1 MAKQDRQMYESK
13 VEVAAPIVAPTRT
26 RATARTREAMRI
38 NLLAEI
44 TGGFS
49 SRCCFHIAKGR
60 EVRLTGDG
68 TRVSKFGQIDLC
80 DGVAMDIE
88 LPVSKLEE

>member
-1 MAKQDRQMYESK
+1 MAKQTYESK
-13 VEVAAPIVAPTRT
+13 VEVVAPTRT
-26 RATARTREAMRI
+26 RATARTREAMRV

-80 DGVAMDIE
+80 DGVAIDIE
-88 LPVSKLEE
+88 LPISKLEE